1 MASELTEE
9 QINEFKDAFTL
20 FDKDNDGVVTA
31 KELST
36 VLKSLG
42 HNPTEQEL
50 GEMIASVDSDGR
62 CRHFLLPESAVASPS
77 SRVRA
82 GNGQIDFSE
91 FLTMM
96 SRRMTEMQGE
106 DDDLRAAFKVFD
118 KDGNGFISA
127 QELRQVMIN
136 LGEKLSEEEIESM
149 IREAG
154 TRPWSSVVVDVYD
167 MSFVVSARPLSH
179 PTLSIFAHCRC

>member
-1 MASELTEE
+1 M
-9 QINEFKDAFTL
+9 
-20 FDKDNDGVVTA
+20 VTA

-42 HNPTEQEL
+42 HSPTEQEL
-50 GEMIASVDSDGR
+50 GEMIASVDTD
-62 CRHFLLPESAVASPS
+62 
-77 SRVRA
+77 

-96 SRRMTEMQGE
+96 ARRMSEVQGE

-118 KDGNGFISA
+118 KDGNGFISP

-136 LGEKLSEEEIESM
+136 LGEKLSEEEIDSM
-149 IREAG
+149 IREADSNG
-154 TRPWSSVVVDVYD
+154 DGQVD
-167 MSFVVSARPLSH
+167 FEEFARMMASK
-179 PTLSIFAHCRC
+179 AGAE